1 MCCSFGCDAR
11 SLIIGSSLEPRSSW
25 GSSTGGAGSSNETFA
40 GLRRKLRSLG
50 RRVARAGGLRDDLF
64 LREEASLS
72 LLLLADRRRLLFD
85 LVALSEFED
94 IALVD

>member
-1 MCCSFGCDAR
+1 M
-11 SLIIGSSLEPRSSW
+11 
-25 GSSTGGAGSSNETFA
+25 

-50 RRVARAGGLRDDLF
+50 QRVARAGGLRDDLF
-64 LREEASLS
+64 LREKASLS

-85 LVALSEFED
+85 LVALSEFKD